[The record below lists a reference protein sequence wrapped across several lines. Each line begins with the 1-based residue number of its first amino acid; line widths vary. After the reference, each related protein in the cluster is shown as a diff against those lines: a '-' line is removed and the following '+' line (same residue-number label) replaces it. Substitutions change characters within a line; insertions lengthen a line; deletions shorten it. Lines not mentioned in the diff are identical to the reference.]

1 MAYGLVYNLNFRSNT
16 ALNRKHRISIYKD
29 GVGDAITV
37 NDNNII
43 GTEEP
48 AVLIWDNSDDIY
60 NNIMVSRLEINLYT
74 DDVKQVD
81 IDDILTNS
89 NPSKFKVEFRME
101 DNIGGM
107 QLYWEGYLANAT
119 YEQRISSVPVTYQLI
134 ATDLLGTLK
143 NIYTTD
149 GTAIIDSQPTVM
161 KYLDNVLAFL
171 PQNLTWKVSNDVQAK
186 PFSYFG
192 ASSFTKMHFLQWLF
206 PYKNG
211 FDLAFDTASEYV
223 INTLKVINARL
234 FYANNSWYIINNS
247 SYKDTASFDSFD
259 TSGNYSTTFSENVV
273 KTIPTNYTPVL
284 NDMAVRYDTPID
296 SVEVIANRNQYATDF
311 LGIGLTQ
318 GEISNLTPYPNFETL
333 VNGILFN
340 STYYSNDFNFIQ
352 EEPKVKAGNY
362 SIKTQNY
369 ITGGSPTQKI
379 LDTGFA
385 GNFQLNVGADPTFF
399 CSYFMQ
405 NSPLDQ
411 EDFHLYYSIAR
422 ETSPTASVSSGA
434 KEYWNGN
441 NWVSYILDSQIAILA
456 DNNQTAPT
464 DQWVEFSIQLQNGA
478 TVLNYARYRIILW
491 QPKINGATTPT
502 RTVYFDEVLL
512 NRRNVINFDAPVK
525 TTHKIQGVS
534 KKNKKYTYEFQHFYP
549 VFYYTT
555 EFQTND
561 ISYTGIPGSTEL
573 NSIIAQ
579 QILNDNRKHVK
590 RYTTS
595 VYANNFSQF
604 LYPYHKININ
614 MTGFQSDNTCIIDRL
629 QYRAKS
635 GFYKIECHETNQDTN
650 VTLDTK
656 FLGGSAI

>member
-1 MAYGLVYNLNFRSNT
+1 MAYGLLYNLNFSSNT
-16 ALNRKHRISIYKD
+16 NLKRKHRISIYKD
-29 GVGDAITV
+29 GHTSTITV

-48 AVLIWDNSDDIY
+48 AVLTWDNTDDIY
-60 NNIMVSRLEINLYT
+60 NNIMASRLEINLYT

-89 NPSKFKVEFRME
+89 SPSKFLVEFRME
-101 DNIGGM
+101 DSIGGM
-107 QLYWEGYLANAT
+107 QLYWSGYLANAT
-119 YEQRISSVPVTYQLI
+119 YEQGISSIPVPYQLV

-143 NIYTTD
+143 NIYSTD
-149 GTAIIDSQPTVM
+149 GTAIIDSQPTMM

-171 PQNLTWKVSNDVQAK
+171 PQNLTWKVSSDVQAK
-186 PFSYFG
+186 PFSFFG
-192 ASSFTKMHFLQWLF
+192 ASSFTKMQFLQWLF

-211 FDLAFDTASEYV
+211 FDLAFETASEYV

-234 FYANNSWYIINNS
+234 FYANNSWYITSNS
-247 SYKDTASFDSFD
+247 SYKDTATFDSFD
-259 TSGNYSTTFSENVV
+259 TSGNYSTTFVENVV

-296 SVEVIANRNQYATDF
+296 AVEVIANRNQYATDF
-311 LGIGLTQ
+311 FGIGLTQ

-369 ITGGSPTQKI
+369 ITGGNPTQKI

-385 GNFQLNVGADPTFF
+385 GNFQLNVGSDPTFF

-405 NSPLDQ
+405 NSPLDK

-422 ETSPTASVSSGA
+422 ETSPSASASTGA

-441 NWVSYILDSQIAILA
+441 NWVSYTLDSQIAILA

-491 QPKINGATTPT
+491 QPKINNATTPT
-502 RTVYFDEVLL
+502 RTIYFDEVLL

-555 EFQTND
+555 EFQTDD

-595 VYANNFSQF
+595 VYANNFGEF
-604 LYPYHKININ
+604 LYPYHKIDIN

-635 GFYKIECHETNQDTN
+635 GFYKIECHETNQGTN